1 MKKYLLLAMITSVG
15 ITLSACGETRGDRA
29 LSGAG
34 IGAGAG
40 ALGSALTGGNAVTGA
55 VLGGAA
61 GAAVGGFT
69 DKDDVNLG
77 KPAWKR

>member
-1 MKKYLLLAMITSVG
+1 MTKSTFVLVGLLAATTALAG
-15 ITLSACGETRGDRA
+15 CGESRGDRA

-34 IGAGAG
+34 IGAGVG
-40 ALGSALTGGNAVTGA
+40 ALGGALTGGNVATGA

-69 DKDDVNLG
+69 NKDDINMG
-77 KPAWKR
+77 DPAWK